1 MEGHN
6 HFLNALSPGDMALI
20 QGDLSRVQL
29 ARDDLLAQAGAPV
42 RHVHL
47 PINCVIS
54 VVAVMRDGRCVETR
68 TIGCEG
74 GFGLLHALGSPL
86 SLERVVAQVGGACW
100 RLPIASLAE
109 AARES
114 PSLVAA
120 VARHAQASMLQAA
133 QSAACNTLHS
143 AEQRLARWLLLTRER
158 LGSEVMPLTQEH
170 LSVMLG
176 VQRTTV
182 TAVASELQARGLV
195 AYSRGRIRIIDRPGL
210 MACACECYEAIEWA
224 GDQMRQH
231 DAA

>member
-86 SLERVVAQVGGACW
+86 SLERVFAQVGGACW
-100 RLPIASLAE
+100 SDARAHRSATSRASSVVSRA
-109 AARES
+109 
-114 PSLVAA
+114 
-120 VARHAQASMLQAA
+120 HA
-133 QSAACNTLHS
+133 SAASS
-143 AEQRLARWLLLTRER
+143 A
-158 LGSEVMPLTQEH
+158 
-170 LSVMLG
+170 
-176 VQRTTV
+176 
-182 TAVASELQARGLV
+182 
-195 AYSRGRIRIIDRPGL
+195 
-210 MACACECYEAIEWA
+210 
-224 GDQMRQH
+224 
-231 DAA
+231 